1 MRHFV
6 HTPMMHNDN
15 EVKPLR
21 LILPKT
27 STYIKSYYRQTKS
40 MYFLTEA
47 DDLLGKYNIIWDKFS
62 ADIKKEF
69 DSKSVDNKNFLKT
82 KIKSHVTDFYDK
94 KIPKVDSNHTCLA
107 VIILDSALK
116 KDTPHKCF

>member
-1 MRHFV
+1 M
-6 HTPMMHNDN
+6 
-15 EVKPLR
+15 
-21 LILPKT
+21 
-27 STYIKSYYRQTKS
+27 
-40 MYFLTEA
+40 TEA
-47 DDLLGKYNIIWDKFS
+47 DNLLGKYNIIWDKFS

-82 KIKSHVTDFYDK
+82 KIKSHVTNFYDK
-94 KIPKVDSNHTCLA
+94 KIRKVDSNHTCLA